1 MPSVFPWAFVQ
12 VIPLFC
18 SHTCKACL
26 SFWQRCLLFHQ
37 RSLPHILSSWYWALI
52 ALSRAWYGTC
62 DLTAHPLSKTVRL
75 SYSSWIILTTNIE
88 AVRWDSAMYVLVWA
102 RGWHE
107 CFSHIWVTSTKGS
120 SCGCLQVWWLKVR
133 MVTWL
138 CGCKSRK
145 PHIEAYV
152 SNHDSDLILLFCL
165 ARFLVHNSFHG
176 ATPWQDRE
184 AQGSLSNVMQ

>member
-12 VIPLFC
+12 VIPLFW

-37 RSLPHILSSWYWALI
+37 CSLPHILSSWYWALI

-88 AVRWDSAMYVLVWA
+88 AVRWDSAMYVLLWA

-120 SCGCLQVWWLKVR
+120 SCGCLQVWSEWSPDFVDVNPESLTLKP
-133 MVTWL
+133 MSLTM
-138 CGCKSRK
+138 
-145 PHIEAYV
+145 
-152 SNHDSDLILLFCL
+152 IL
-165 ARFLVHNSFHG
+165 
-176 ATPWQDRE
+176 T
-184 AQGSLSNVMQ
+184 LSSCSV